1 MMKIKSIEVETDF
14 GHRTFQF
21 SPPLDVDPR
30 GEIPPQVRSFPGLLW
45 GIIQQLAV
53 NGAEL
58 AAAAPKAEA

>member
-1 MMKIKSIEVETDF
+1 MKIYSIEVDTDH
-14 GHRTFQF
+14 GHRIFHF

-45 GIIQQLAV
+45 DLVQKLAV

-58 AAAAPKAEA
+58 AASAPKAEA

>member
-1 MMKIKSIEVETDF
+1 MKIYSIELETDH

-30 GEIPPQVRSFPGLLW
+30 GEIPSQVRSFPGLLW
-45 GIIQQLAV
+45 NLVQQLAV

-58 AAAAPKAEA
+58 AASAPKAEA